1 MGAPPTAPHASF
13 AAVFSGPLES
23 RKAEQIYVHVNTR
36 RRIVR
41 PLRAGSLGGRA
52 GLCILFSTPFPFP
65 MASPSQTAAPATA
78 EDTDTTDDPDVTAGL
93 NRLLASATVFYQKA
107 RHYHWN
113 VTGPH
118 FFTLHEEFEELYEF
132 WTGAIDEL
140 AERVRSR
147 GDRPVHTLADMV
159 DLSSIE
165 EDASTPEAPEMV
177 RVVTADLGALDEQ
190 AGRLQEQADAAGDS
204 GTEAVLGDL
213 REQIEADR
221 WMLRAWLDQR

>member
-1 MGAPPTAPHASF
+1 
-13 AAVFSGPLES
+13 
-23 RKAEQIYVHVNTR
+23 
-36 RRIVR
+36 
-41 PLRAGSLGGRA
+41 
-52 GLCILFSTPFPFP
+52 

-78 EDTDTTDDPDVTAGL
+78 EDTDTTGDPDVTAGL

-132 WTGAIDEL
+132 WTDAIDEL

-159 DLSSIE
+159 NLSSIE

-177 RVVTADLGALDEQ
+177 RVVTEDLGALDEQ

-221 WMLRAWLDQR
+221 WMLRAWLNQR